1 MIKWEI
7 IVVVILAVMFLGNK
21 KVRVYPILLEQI
33 RVFKNAKTKKISPW
47 DIVCFLI
54 FPILLACI
62 ITLKMQLNIDEKL
75 AEVFTTVFSLIFT
88 ILFGFAAILVGKMD
102 SKSEIERQVV
112 GETFI
117 SIVSATLLSL
127 LSAALSVVLLKA
139 TDPRTVQ
146 ILSVCVYSLSL
157 IIVMLLLLITKRT
170 FVIYNK
176 SMSATTSA
184 DGLHIGRNHH

>member
-33 RVFKNAKTKKISPW
+33 RVFKNAKTKRISPW

-62 ITLKMQLNIDEKL
+62 ITLNMQLTIDEKL

-176 SMSATTSA
+176 SMSTTTSA
-184 DGLHIGRNHH
+184 DSLHIGAN